1 MPFTEQ
7 KASIRYEMINGSR
20 TPVLTPETEVTLTN
34 MKTGQEYFSDAEA
47 LADVQNK
54 ETDTKAEDIKRD
66 VKIIVILKR
75 KLMMF
80 DFGLMTEIS

>member
-7 KASIRYEMINGSR
+7 KASIRYEMINGSK

-54 ETDTKAEDIKRD
+54 ETDTKAEDIRRD
-66 VKIIVILKR
+66 VKIIVEHVPLGGDT
-75 KLMMF
+75 KL
-80 DFGLMTEIS
+80 

>member
-54 ETDTKAEDIKRD
+54 ETDTKAEDIRRD
-66 VKIIVILKR
+66 VKIIVEHVPLGGNT
-75 KLMMF
+75 KL
-80 DFGLMTEIS
+80 

>member
-7 KASIRYEMINGSR
+7 KASIRYEMINGTK

-34 MKTGQEYFSDAEA
+34 IKTGQEYFSDAEA

-54 ETDTKAEDIKRD
+54 DTDTKAEDIRRD
-66 VKIIVILKR
+66 VKIIVEHVPLGNET
-75 KLMMF
+75 KL
-80 DFGLMTEIS
+80 

>member
-66 VKIIVILKR
+66 VKIIVEHVPLGGDT
-75 KLMMF
+75 KL
-80 DFGLMTEIS
+80 

>member
-54 ETDTKAEDIKRD
+54 DTDTKAEDIKRD
-66 VKIIVILKR
+66 VKIIVEHVPLGNET
-75 KLMMF
+75 KL
-80 DFGLMTEIS
+80 

>member
-1 MPFTEQ
+1 
-7 KASIRYEMINGSR
+7 MINGSR

-54 ETDTKAEDIKRD
+54 DTDTKAEDIRRD
-66 VKIIVILKR
+66 VKIIVEHVPLGNET
-75 KLMMF
+75 KL
-80 DFGLMTEIS
+80 

>member
-7 KASIRYEMINGSR
+7 KASIRYEMINGTK

-54 ETDTKAEDIKRD
+54 DTDTKAEDIRRD
-66 VKIIVILKR
+66 VKIIVEHVPLGNET
-75 KLMMF
+75 KL
-80 DFGLMTEIS
+80 

>member
-1 MPFTEQ
+1 VPFTEQ
-7 KASIRYEMINGSR
+7 KASIRYEMINGSK

-54 ETDTKAEDIKRD
+54 ETDTKAEDIRRD
-66 VKIIVILKR
+66 VKIIVEHVPLGGDT
-75 KLMMF
+75 KL
-80 DFGLMTEIS
+80 

>member
-7 KASIRYEMINGSR
+7 KASIRYEMINGSK

-47 LADVQNK
+47 LSDVQNK
-54 ETDTKAEDIKRD
+54 ETDTKAEDIRRD
-66 VKIIVILKR
+66 VKIIVEHVPLGGDT
-75 KLMMF
+75 KL
-80 DFGLMTEIS
+80 

>member
-47 LADVQNK
+47 LADVQNRD
-54 ETDTKAEDIKRD
+54 TDTKAEDIRRD
-66 VKIIVILKR
+66 VKIIVEHVPLGNET
-75 KLMMF
+75 KL
-80 DFGLMTEIS
+80 

>member
-54 ETDTKAEDIKRD
+54 DTDTKAEDIRRD
-66 VKIIVILKR
+66 VKIIVEHVPLGNET
-75 KLMMF
+75 KL
-80 DFGLMTEIS
+80 

>member
-34 MKTGQEYFSDAEA
+34 IKTGQEYFSDAEA
-47 LADVQNK
+47 LSDVQNK
-54 ETDTKAEDIKRD
+54 DTATKAEDIRRD
-66 VKIIVILKR
+66 VKIIVEHVPLGNET
-75 KLMMF
+75 KL
-80 DFGLMTEIS
+80 

>member
-7 KASIRYEMINGSR
+7 KASIRYEMINGSK

-54 ETDTKAEDIKRD
+54 ETDTKAEDIRRD
-66 VKIIVILKR
+66 VKIIVEHVPLGNET
-75 KLMMF
+75 KL
-80 DFGLMTEIS
+80 

>member
-54 ETDTKAEDIKRD
+54 DTDTKQ
-66 VKIIVILKR
+66 KI
-75 KLMMF
+75 F
-80 DFGLMTEIS
+80 EET

>member
-34 MKTGQEYFSDAEA
+34 IKTGQEYFSDAEA
-47 LADVQNK
+47 LADVQN
-54 ETDTKAEDIKRD
+54 EDTATKAEDIRRD
-66 VKIIVILKR
+66 VKIIVEHVPLGNET
-75 KLMMF
+75 KL
-80 DFGLMTEIS
+80 

>member
-1 MPFTEQ
+1 VPFTEQ

-54 ETDTKAEDIKRD
+54 DTDTKAEDIKRD
-66 VKIIVILKR
+66 VKIIVEHVPLGNET
-75 KLMMF
+75 KL
-80 DFGLMTEIS
+80 

>member
-7 KASIRYEMINGSR
+7 KASIRYEMINGTR

-34 MKTGQEYFSDAEA
+34 MITGQEYMSDAEA

-54 ETDTKAEDIKRD
+54 ETATKAEDIRRD
-66 VKIIVILKR
+66 VKIIVEHVPFGNET
-75 KLMMF
+75 KL
-80 DFGLMTEIS
+80 

>member
-54 ETDTKAEDIKRD
+54 ETDTKAEDIRRD
-66 VKIIVILKR
+66 VKIIVEHVPLGGDT
-75 KLMMF
+75 KL
-80 DFGLMTEIS
+80 

>member
-34 MKTGQEYFSDAEA
+34 MKTGQEYFSAAEA

-54 ETDTKAEDIKRD
+54 ETDTNAEAIRRD
-66 VKIIVILKR
+66 V
-75 KLMMF
+75 
-80 DFGLMTEIS
+80 

>member
-54 ETDTKAEDIKRD
+54 ETDTKAEDSRRD
-66 VKIIVILKR
+66 VKIIVEHVPLGGDT
-75 KLMMF
+75 KL
-80 DFGLMTEIS
+80 

>member
-1 MPFTEQ
+1 VPFTEQ
-7 KASIRYEMINGSR
+7 KASIRYEMINGTK

-54 ETDTKAEDIKRD
+54 DTDTKAEDIRRD
-66 VKIIVILKR
+66 VKIIVEHVPLGNET
-75 KLMMF
+75 KL
-80 DFGLMTEIS
+80 

>member
-54 ETDTKAEDIKRD
+54 DTDTKGEDIKRD
-66 VKIIVILKR
+66 VKIIVEHVPLGNET
-75 KLMMF
+75 KL
-80 DFGLMTEIS
+80 